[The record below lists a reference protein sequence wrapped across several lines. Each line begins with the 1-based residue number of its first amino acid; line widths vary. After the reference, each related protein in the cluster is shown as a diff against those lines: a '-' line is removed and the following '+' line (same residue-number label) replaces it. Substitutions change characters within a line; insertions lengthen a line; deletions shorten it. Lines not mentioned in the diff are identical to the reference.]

1 MPAVTV
7 PDTLA
12 LPRIETTAE
21 QAAAVR
27 SVASV
32 TDAPS
37 GFEGEGFPVRRA
49 FAGVSLSDLDPFV
62 HMDQM
67 GEVEYAPGEP
77 KGTPWHPH
85 RGFETVTYMIDGT
98 FQHQDSIGGGGLI
111 TNGSTQWMTAGS
123 GILHIERPPDQLIA
137 SGGLFHGT
145 QLWVNLPA
153 ADKLIDPRY
162 QNLDAGNIVLLT
174 SPDGGALVRVIA
186 GDVAGHR
193 GPGATHTPI
202 SMVHASIE
210 PGAELVL
217 PWPREFNALLY
228 VLSGAGTVGAE
239 ARPVHTGQLIVHG
252 PGEALVLRAERNPG
266 ITTPGARRAHSRWSP
281 HRRARVRPRPLR
293 HEHARGNRAGLR
305 GLRGGPAG
313 HGPRRPHRPRV
324 ATVTTGD
331 AWGDDDIGDLTGR
344 VALVTGANSGIGFET
359 TRALA
364 EHGAHVVMAC
374 RDEAKARRAYDE
386 LDNDLSRSSLEV
398 LTIDLADLGSVRDA
412 AASFLARHARLDLLV
427 NNAGVMGA
435 PHQLTADGFELH
447 MATNHLG
454 HFALTG
460 LLLDR
465 IVTTERSRI
474 VGVSSHVHRI
484 GRLRADDVAGARI
497 ANPWEA
503 YGTSKLANLLFVAE
517 LQRRLARCRA
527 ADHRRGG
534 APGLDPEQ
542 PGRQRC
548 RPEGRP
554 GAQEAGAGRRD
565 DDRTTHG
572 GGSPARPLRRDLVVR
587 ARRAVRR
594 ARRPAPALG
603 AAPRGHAVATAPA
616 TPADAAAL
624 WSASEELTG
633 VRYTVG
639 VPA

>member
-27 SVASV
+27 PVASV

-111 TNGSTQWMTAGS
+111 TDGSTQWMTAGS

-202 SMVHASIE
+202 SMVHASIG

-217 PWPREFNALLY
+217 PWPRDFNALLY
-228 VLSGAGTVGAE
+228 VLSGAGTVGGD

-252 PGEALVLRAERNPG
+252 PGEALAVRADATQESRHRALDVLILGGRPIGEPVYAHGPFVMNTRAE
-266 ITTPGARRAHSRWSP
+266 IVQA
-281 HRRARVRPRPLR
+281 
-293 HEHARGNRAGLR
+293 
-305 GLRGGPAG
+305 
-313 HGPRRPHRPRV
+313 
-324 ATVTTGD
+324 
-331 AWGDDDIGDLTGR
+331 
-344 VALVTGANSGIGFET
+344 FE
-359 TRALA
+359 
-364 EHGAHVVMAC
+364 
-374 RDEAKARRAYDE
+374 DFEA
-386 LDNDLSRSSLEV
+386 
-398 LTIDLADLGSVRDA
+398 
-412 AASFLARHARLDLLV
+412 
-427 NNAGVMGA
+427 
-435 PHQLTADGFELH
+435 
-447 MATNHLG
+447 
-454 HFALTG
+454 
-460 LLLDR
+460 
-465 IVTTERSRI
+465 
-474 VGVSSHVHRI
+474 
-484 GRLRADDVAGARI
+484 GRL
-497 ANPWEA
+497 
-503 YGTSKLANLLFVAE
+503 GTVP
-517 LQRRLARCRA
+517 
-527 ADHRRGG
+527 ADHI
-534 APGLDPEQ
+534 
-542 PGRQRC
+542 
-548 RPEGRP
+548 
-554 GAQEAGAGRRD
+554 
-565 DDRTTHG
+565 
-572 GGSPARPLRRDLVVR
+572 
-587 ARRAVRR
+587 
-594 ARRPAPALG
+594 
-603 AAPRGHAVATAPA
+603 GHA
-616 TPADAAAL
+616 
-624 WSASEELTG
+624 
-633 VRYTVG
+633 
-639 VPA
+639 